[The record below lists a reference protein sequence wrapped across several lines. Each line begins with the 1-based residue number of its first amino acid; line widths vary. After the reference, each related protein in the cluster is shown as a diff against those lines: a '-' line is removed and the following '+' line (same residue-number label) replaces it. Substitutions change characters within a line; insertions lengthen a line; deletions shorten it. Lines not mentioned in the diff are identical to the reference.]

1 MTTDKAAAT
10 EKAEATGAADEATHG
25 VGARESEDTARL
37 KRLVTL
43 ASVSVALTLIV
54 VKVGAWVF
62 TGSVSLLSS
71 LIDSVTDAAAS
82 IITMM
87 AVRQALQPADA
98 EHRFGHGK
106 AEPLAA
112 LGQAAFICGSAV
124 LLVIEA
130 SSRLGNPPPVHN
142 GALGV
147 AVMLFAIVL
156 TFGLVAF
163 QSHALRKTGS
173 LAVKADR
180 LHYVGDVLLNGSV
193 MISIAL
199 STFGGLKLADP
210 VIAIAIAAYLVY
222 GAIRIGRHALD
233 SLMDRELPEADRER
247 IKRIVTSV
255 PGVKGMHD
263 LRTRTSSIHTFIQLH
278 IELDSNMTLLDAHII
293 SDKVEGALHEAFPRA
308 EIITHQDPE
317 GIKEFVARFG

>member
-1 MTTDKAAAT
+1 MGEGVVTSEKVDANDLTAAR
-10 EKAEATGAADEATHG
+10 G

-37 KRLVTL
+37 KRRVTW
-43 ASVSVALTLIV
+43 ASVSVAVTLII
-54 VKVGAWVF
+54 VKIGAWLL

-71 LIDSVTDAAAS
+71 LIDSVTDATAS

-130 SSRLGNPPPVHN
+130 GSRLGDPPPVQN
-142 GALGV
+142 GEIGV
-147 AVMLFAIVL
+147 AVMIFAILV
-156 TFGLVAF
+156 TFALVAY
-163 QSHALRKTGS
+163 QSYALRKTGS

-180 LHYVGDVLLNGSV
+180 LHYAGDVLLNLSV

-199 STFGGLKLADP
+199 ATFGGVKLADP
-210 VIAIAIAAYLVY
+210 VIAIAIAGYLVF
-222 GAIRIGRHALD
+222 GAVKIGRNALD
-233 SLMDRELPEADRER
+233 SLMDRELPEAERER

-278 IELDSNMTLLDAHII
+278 IELDSQMTLIDAHII
-293 SDKVEGALHEAFPRA
+293 SDKVEAALHKAYPRA

-317 GIKEFVARFG
+317 GVKEYVAKFD